1 MTQQELYTAKDPD
14 LRASLGAIKRAAAL
28 ARKTALQT
36 DTSIV
41 ILQDDKIVYVSA
53 EQLRQE
59 QKA

>member
-41 ILQDDKIVYVSA
+41 ILQDDKIVHVSA